1 MPSVGPCSP
10 CSPSRMRPS
19 MTTVRTGARRRRG
32 RADDGRDLAMLPGAA
47 SPWRVT
53 DPRRR
58 VPRARQTAP
67 RRNGAACY
75 SAVPELVRLDEVR
88 PAVYRVAW
96 WLSSAASGRLRRR
109 D

>member
-1 MPSVGPCSP
+1 
-10 CSPSRMRPS
+10 
-19 MTTVRTGARRRRG
+19 
-32 RADDGRDLAMLPGAA
+32 MLPGAA

-75 SAVPELVRLDEVR
+75 SAAPELVRLDEG
-88 PAVYRVAW
+88 PAGGLPGGVVAVERRER
-96 WLSSAASGRLRRR
+96 AATSPGLGPTPAEVFS
-109 D
+109 